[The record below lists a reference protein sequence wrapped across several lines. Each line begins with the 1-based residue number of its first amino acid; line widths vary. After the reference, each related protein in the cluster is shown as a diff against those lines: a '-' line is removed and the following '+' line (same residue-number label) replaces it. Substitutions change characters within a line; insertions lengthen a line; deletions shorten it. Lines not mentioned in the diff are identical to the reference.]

1 MTREVANE
9 ATAGLL
15 DGGPVPRPS
24 ERRAV
29 RLLQVNNVP
38 IVGCLLIG
46 RDAPPGRYGYGY
58 GYSYYRYSTYYD
70 QHEEEA

>member
-1 MTREVANE
+1 MCNGVVIVIRLHHTDDV
-9 ATAGLL
+9 TAK
-15 DGGPVPRPS
+15 
-24 ERRAV
+24 RAV

-58 GYSYYRYSTYYD
+58 GYSYYRYSTYYGQNED
-70 QHEEEA
+70 EA